1 MLNIENTLSLVQFA
15 YGILEPLMNT
25 QFSKHADDE
34 IRAACTI
41 VKTLDT
47 EQNPREGLIRILS
60 HLESAFVAY
69 EHCVFTLDVLHLF
82 DGKYTVYK
90 KAGKLN
96 QIAERI
102 AQIHYNLGNV
112 EVGRHWLL
120 YRMRPDGK
128 YNFDES
134 IYQEIMGDQF
144 SVFRDTI
151 MVPSNNCY
159 ADIQL
164 TKEIRLEREEY
175 EVHIP

>member
-41 VKTLDT
+41 VKT
-47 EQNPREGLIRILS
+47 

-69 EHCVFTLDVLHLF
+69 EHCVFTLDVLYLF

-112 EVGRHWLL
+112 EVARHWLL
-120 YRMRPDGK
+120 YRMRSDGK

-134 IYQEIMGDQF
+134 IYQEIMGNQF

-151 MVPSNNCY
+151 MVPSNNCN